1 MNYTL
6 RYYRILSY
14 ASFATAVYKGVS
26 GDTTGFYVAMGLAM
40 FLELK
45 EDLQQ
50 IKDRIKSE

>member
-14 ASFATAVYKGVS
+14 ASFATAVYKGLN

-50 IKDRIKSE
+50 IKDEIKSE